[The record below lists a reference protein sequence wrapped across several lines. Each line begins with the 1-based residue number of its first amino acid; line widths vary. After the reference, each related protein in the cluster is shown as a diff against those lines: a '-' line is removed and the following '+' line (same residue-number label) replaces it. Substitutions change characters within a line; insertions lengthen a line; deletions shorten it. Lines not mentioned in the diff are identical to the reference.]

1 MPPQRFAEASIA
13 QLDRLVR
20 PLLAA
25 RVFPDEATLQAVYRS
40 RPWAIQSNQRGDVAV
55 LDRWRDHLDL
65 LAIEALWC
73 PHRDLP
79 EAIRHISR
87 IAAAHGY
94 AGVVSPPVLEADVP
108 AYQAAGLVVR
118 ELLETLEMP
127 RSAVHDGRVPD
138 ASSLEGISIHIVGP
152 EHVPA
157 VLEIDA
163 RCFEPFW
170 RYDRRLLGRFAAAGA
185 LAVAERDGGCLG
197 YTLCTVDRG
206 SAVLGRLC
214 VAAPHRRRGVG
225 TALLRTAVLR
235 ACETGADHM
244 TLSTQSGNTGA
255 LALYRAEGFRLTG
268 RRYAFLTLGSDSQGG
283 EGHSIGPLM
292 GD

>member
-1 MPPQRFAEASIA
+1 MPSRRLADATPA

-25 RVFPDEATLQAVYRS
+25 RVFPDEAALRAVHRS
-40 RPWAIQSNQRGDVAV
+40 RPWSIQSNQRGDVAV

-79 EAIRHISR
+79 DAIQRISR
-87 IAAAHGY
+87 IAGEHGFT
-94 AGVVSPPVLEADVP
+94 GVVSPPVLEADVP
-108 AYQAAGLVVR
+108 AYEAAGLGVR
-118 ELLETLEMP
+118 ELLETLELPRAVLRGDMP
-127 RSAVHDGRVPD
+127 AGSPPPQ
-138 ASSLEGISIHIVGP
+138 EISIRIVGP
-152 EHVPA
+152 ECVAA
-157 VLEIDA
+157 VLEVDM

-170 RYDRRLLGRFAAAGA
+170 SYDRRLLDRFAAAGA
-185 LAVAERDGGCLG
+185 LAVAERDGACLG

-214 VAAPHRRRGVG
+214 VDAQHRRRGVG
-225 TALLRTAVLR
+225 TALLRAAVAR
-235 ACETGADHM
+235 VRETGADHM

-268 RRYAFLTLGSDSQGG
+268 RRYAFLTLGSDRRGG
-283 EGHSIGPLM
+283 EDDRIGALM

>member
-1 MPPQRFAEASIA
+1 MALANATPA

-25 RVFPDEATLQAVYRS
+25 RVFPDEATLRAVHRS

-55 LDRWRDHLDL
+55 LDRWRDHLDI

-79 EAIRHISR
+79 DAIQHISR
-87 IAAAHGY
+87 IAAEHGFT
-94 AGVVSPPVLEADVP
+94 GVVSPPVLEADIPV
-108 AYQAAGLVVR
+108 YEAAGLVVR
-118 ELLETLEMP
+118 ELLETLELS
-127 RSAVHDGRVPD
+127 RSVLHGDRPSAAPQ
-138 ASSLEGISIHIVGP
+138 EGVSIRIVGP
-152 EHVPA
+152 EHVA
-157 VLEIDA
+157 TVLEVDK

-170 RYDRRLLGRFAAAGA
+170 RYDRRLLGRFAAGGA
-185 LAVAERDGGCLG
+185 LAVAERDGVCLG

-214 VAAPHRRRGVG
+214 VDARHRRRGMG
-225 TALLRTAVLR
+225 TALLRAAVAR
-235 ACETGADHM
+235 SREMGADHM

-268 RRYAFLTLGSDSQGG
+268 RRYAFLTLGSDRLGG
-283 EGHSIGPLM
+283 EGDSIGALM